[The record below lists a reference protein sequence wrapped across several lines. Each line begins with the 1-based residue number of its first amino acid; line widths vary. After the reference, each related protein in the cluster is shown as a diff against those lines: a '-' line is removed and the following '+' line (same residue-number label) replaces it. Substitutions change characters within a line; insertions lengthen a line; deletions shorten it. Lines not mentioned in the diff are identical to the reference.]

1 MDGKNLPLVSVPVIT
16 YNSSA
21 TVIET
26 LDSIY
31 NQTYPNIELIV
42 SDDCSTDNT
51 VELCR
56 EWIESHKE
64 RFARTELLTVEKN
77 TGVAGNCN
85 RSGAA
90 CRGEWSKGIAG
101 DDILMPN
108 CIQDCVDY
116 VTVHPDTIWL
126 FGKMEGF
133 GRSQDDVDEYM
144 NKCYNYSF
152 FQLQPE
158 EQLRYLTFK
167 GNCLPAPA
175 AFVNIEGNKNT
186 GVVNDERIPML
197 EDHPKWINLIR
208 AGVKLHFID
217 KTIVKYRLSD
227 NSLST
232 TTKPNPKAVKSKAL
246 FTVYYTCPLMWQF
259 GKKGLAIHKYINAAP
274 EAFGGMF
281 WKSVYKIDR
290 ILTKTLIK
298 CGVVKSGSARREFG
312 A

>member
-1 MDGKNLPLVSVPVIT
+1 MKECNIPLVSVPVVT
-16 YNSSA
+16 YNSSK

-51 VELCR
+51 VEICR
-56 EWIESHKE
+56 QWIEQHKE
-64 RFARTELLTVEKN
+64 RFVRVELLTAEKN
-77 TGVAGNCN
+77 TGVAGNGN
-85 RSGAA
+85 RAEAA
-90 CRGEWSKGIAG
+90 CRGEWCKGIAG
-101 DDILMPN
+101 DDILLPN
-108 CIQDCVDY
+108 CIQDCIDY
-116 VTVHPDTIWL
+116 VTAHPDTIWL

-133 GRSQDDVDEYM
+133 GRSQEEVDEYM
-144 NKCYNYSF
+144 NRCYNYDF
-152 FQLQPE
+152 FSLSLE
-158 EQLRYLTFK
+158 NQLRYLIFK
-167 GNCLPAPA
+167 GNCIPAPT
-175 AFVNIEGNKNT
+175 AFVHIQRNRAT
-186 GVVNDERIPML
+186 GVKNDERIPML

-208 AGVKLHFID
+208 AGVKVHFVD
-217 KTIVKYRLSD
+217 KIIVKYRLSD

-232 TTKPNPKAVKSKAL
+232 TYNPSLTSRKSHAL
-246 FTVYYTCPLMWQF
+246 FMVYYSCPLMWQF
-259 GKKGLAIHKYINAAP
+259 GKKILAVHKYINAAP